1 MAKGKKATGLKTTT
15 EEFYENVSAEL
26 EQTQPEP
33 EPLKASKP
41 KKAELSPN
49 DELDLEGF
57 DYKNLTGEK
66 FKEYV
71 RLVGDR
77 SYLEKNDANKYV
89 PVNGSLLLEE
99 KYDFVLL
106 PAQPVMTARFPGME
120 NTPWDYLGVKA
131 KSTDPIHT
139 TRISVKTALE
149 YNAQIINQH
158 SRAGHGKYYFLKK

>member
-1 MAKGKKATGLKTTT
+1 MAKGKKATGLKTSID
-15 EEFYENVSAEL
+15 EFYENVSSEL
-26 EQTQPEP
+26 EQDQQEP
-33 EPLKASKP
+33 KQEKSSKQKAIT
-41 KKAELSPN
+41 SPN

-77 SYLEKNDANKYV
+77 SYQEKNDVGKYV

-106 PAQPVMTARFPGME
+106 PAQPVMVARFPGME
-120 NTPWDYLGVKA
+120 NTPWDYIGVKA
-131 KSTDPIHT
+131 KGTDPIHT